1 MNICFERAPT
11 LFGPLHI
18 TFLIIAVITSILLYF
33 LIRKKEE
40 KFLLRFLFISGII
53 MFIFEIWKQIFSYHY
68 VFNGQYNMWYFPW
81 QLCSM
86 SMYCALLLPLFKKR
100 QNVIIVFLAT
110 YSLLASIIAL
120 LLPYDMLRIQV
131 LLTCHGFIYHII
143 MLYQA
148 LIAII
153 ILRKRNDYKFYPSIV
168 LFLIMAFI
176 AEIVNTTGHLI
187 FNDIHREPN
196 MFYISPFYPTTQP
209 VFNTIA
215 NKFGIFVEVIVY
227 LGIIT
232 LVSYLIYLFTF
243 KKHLK

>member
-1 MNICFERAPT
+1 MNICFKKVPE
-11 LFGPLHI
+11 LFGTLHI
-18 TFLIIAVITSILLYF
+18 TFLIIAIVTSVLLF
-33 LIRKKEE
+33 FIIRNKEE

-53 MFIFEIWKQIFSYHY
+53 MLIFEIWKQIFSYRY
-68 VFNGQYNMWYFPW
+68 VFNYQYNMWYFPW

-86 SMYCALLLPLFKKR
+86 PMYCTALLPLFKKR
-100 QNVIIVFLAT
+100 QNVILVFLAT
-110 YSLLASIIAL
+110 YSLLAAIVAL
-120 LLPYDMLRIQV
+120 ALPLDMLRIQV
-131 LLTCHGFIYHII
+131 LLTFHGFIYHIVMI
-143 MLYQA
+143 YQA

-153 ILRKRNDYKFYPSIV
+153 ILRKRSDNKFYPSII

-232 LVSYLIYLFTF
+232 LVSYLINLFAL